1 MASSKR
7 KQDMDSILDAALDE
21 LACSDSD
28 DEIDA
33 GPLPSPTKIHVKDR
47 SASNTKNDEA
57 SRSNNSKRA
66 AAKRFGPEPPPAAP
80 SFPSQN
86 LTSEEAELAASLE
99 GMMQQFVNFNNL
111 NLDENDVNG
120 MQDAERAME
129 EMFQQ
134 MMGGMMPSGGA
145 SPSPGVSGGATGID
159 VTAEERSRKVD
170 VKGAEKKCAK
180 SGGKKSSIYKQKK
193 KKSKG
198 MVLLYLGFG
207 LIVCCLKGLA
217 VYVCVCA
224 SHEFFVSIYLS
235 LGPTEN
241 RSVHLCFVLFINC
254 VDVSASDELKGSVY
268 CSIHRESSV
277 PSNHENVC

>member
-7 KQDMDSILDAALDE
+7 KQDMDSILDAALDS
-21 LACSDSD
+21 LACSDSE
-28 DEIDA
+28 DEIDS
-33 GPLPSPTKIHVKDR
+33 PLPSSTETRVNDPLN
-47 SASNTKNDEA
+47 AYNTKGP
-57 SRSNNSKRA
+57 KT
-66 AAKRFGPEPPPAAP
+66 FGPAPPPP
-80 SFPSQN
+80 SFPPPSN
-86 LTSEEAELAASLE
+86 LTDEEAELAASLE
-99 GMMQQFVNFNNL
+99 GMMQQFMNLGNTL

-134 MMGGMMPSGGA
+134 MMGGMMPGSTAGGGA
-145 SPSPGVSGGATGID
+145 SSSALNGGAAGRD
-159 VTAEERSRKVD
+159 ANAEKSRKKG

-180 SGGKKSSIYKQKK
+180 SGGTTSSLDKQK

-198 MVLLYLGFG
+198 MVFLYLGFG

-241 RSVHLCFVLFINC
+241 RFVHL
-254 VDVSASDELKGSVY
+254 
-268 CSIHRESSV
+268 
-277 PSNHENVC
+277 